1 MWGDQKLYRKE
12 WKDLWKF
19 GAGVLPVSE
28 AGILPAHRAG
38 GTPALHWNLSFGV
51 EAEGDVYDFVLV
63 FGGFADGD
71 FP

>member
-1 MWGDQKLYRKE
+1 LWGDQKLYRNA
-12 WKDLWKF
+12 KDIWNC
-19 GAGVLPVSE
+19 GASVLPVSQ

-63 FGGFADGD
+63 FGSFADGD
-71 FP
+71 FQ